1 MIRNSKIYIY
11 FTLLISLISLILVAI
26 FNYKIDPLNLL
37 SKEKGLVNS
46 KTKLFYETVLE
57 SNYGVYID
65 EKKFSFRDIKG
76 ILH

>member
-65 EKKFSFRDIKG
+65 EKNLVLG
-76 ILH
+76 I